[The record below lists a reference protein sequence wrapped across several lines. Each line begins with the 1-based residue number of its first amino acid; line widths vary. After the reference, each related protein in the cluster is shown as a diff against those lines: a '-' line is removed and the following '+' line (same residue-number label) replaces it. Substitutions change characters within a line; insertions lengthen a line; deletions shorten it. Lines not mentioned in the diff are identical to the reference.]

1 MMNEMTVILVIVTLF
16 ALRFG
21 LPLVLMLGEGF
32 VENRWLNRNP

>member
-1 MMNEMTVILVIVTLF
+1 MNETTVILIIVLLF

-21 LPLVLMLGEGF
+21 LPLVLMVGSGY